1 MVRGPQYIRLIPRY
15 DAAMDPDTDVDE
27 QLHSE
32 SDEPAP
38 MAPMELM
45 RERRFLPYFFTQ
57 FLGAFNDNVYKNAL
71 VGLLTFQAVS
81 LGASNDSASQLI
93 NLSAGLF
100 ILPFFL
106 LSATAGQVAEKYEK
120 SMLIRRIKI
129 LEIVIMVIGCAAIIL
144 RELNLLFVVL
154 FLMGVQSAFFG
165 PIKYSILPQHL
176 GQGELTG
183 GNALVEAGTFI
194 AILLGM
200 IVGLIL
206 VNVPEIGDALV
217 GGLVITL
224 ALIGF
229 LSARSIPAADATAP
243 DLKIS
248 FNFVSQT
255 WRIIHHVRSNRT
267 VFLSI
272 MGISWFWFFGSFFLA
287 QIPTYGRDYLGGGQ
301 SVVTLLMAMFTVGIA
316 LGSLIC
322 SRLSGRSVEIGLVPI
337 GAFGITVFAFDLAF
351 ATPPRPAG
359 GELLGALSVLGLP
372 GAKRVLFDLG
382 AIAVFG
388 GLYIVPLYSLV
399 QTRSEPG
406 YLSRTIAAVNI
417 INALFMVASA
427 ILAIALLSAGLDI
440 PQMFLVVSLMN
451 IAVAVFIF
459 TLVPEFLMRLLVWL
473 LMHSMYRLTR
483 RGAENLPLEGPAVL
497 VCNHVSYVDA
507 LIIGSASRPP
517 VRFVMYHKI
526 FDIPVLRFIF
536 RTAQAIPIAS
546 RKEDPDLLTRAYDK
560 VAEELS
566 MGNIVCIFP
575 EGRLTTD
582 GQMNEFKAGIEQ
594 IIERSPVPVIP
605 MALRGLWGSAFSRAG
620 KRLSSRIRRGL
631 FTRIE
636 LNVGEPVLPAD
647 VRREDLFERV
657 AALRGDRA

>member
-1 MVRGPQYIRLIPRY
+1 MKEI
-15 DAAMDPDTDVDE
+15 DDVDE

-32 SDEPAP
+32 SDEPTPLAP
-38 MAPMELM
+38 LELM
-45 RERRFLPYFFTQ
+45 RDRRFLPYFCTQ

-81 LGASNDSASQLI
+81 LGASNESASQLI

-106 LSATAGQVAEKYEK
+106 LSATAGQIAEKYEK
-120 SMLIRRIKI
+120 SLLIRRIKI
-129 LEIVIMVIGCAAIIL
+129 LEIAIMTLGCAAVVL

-176 GQGELTG
+176 GQSELTG

-206 VNVPEIGDALV
+206 VNVPDIGNALV
-217 GGLVITL
+217 GGLVIFL
-224 ALIGF
+224 AVIGF
-229 LSARSIPAADATAP
+229 FSARSIPSAPATAP
-243 DLKIS
+243 DLKVS
-248 FNFVSQT
+248 FNFPVQT
-255 WRIIHHVRSNRT
+255 WKIIQHVRANRT

-337 GAFGITVFAFDLAF
+337 GAFGMTLFALDLAF
-351 ATPPRPAG
+351 ATPPPPAG
-359 GELLGALSVLGLP
+359 PELLSAVSVLGVP
-372 GAKRVLFDLG
+372 GAKRVLCDLAG
-382 AIAVFG
+382 IAVFG

-399 QTRSEPG
+399 QTRSDPG

-427 ILAIALLSAGLDI
+427 VLAISLLSVGLDI
-440 PQMFLVVSLMN
+440 PQMFLVVALMN

-459 TLVPEFLMRLLVWL
+459 TRAPEFMMRLLVWL

-483 RGAENLPLEGPAVL
+483 RGAENLPLAGPAVL

-536 RTAQAIPIAS
+536 RTAQAIPIAG
-546 RKEDPDLLTRAYDK
+546 RKEDPQLLDRAYDK
-560 VAEELS
+560 VAEELAA
-566 MGNIVCIFP
+566 GNIVCIFP

-582 GQMNEFKAGIEQ
+582 GEMNEFKAGIEQ

-605 MALRGLWGSAFSRAG
+605 MALRGLWGSVFSRAG
-620 KRLSSRIRRGL
+620 KRLASRRSRGL
-631 FTRIE
+631 YTKIE
-636 LNVGEPVLPAD
+636 LNIGEPIAPQD
-647 VRREDLFERV
+647 VRREDLQAQV
-657 AALRGDRA
+657 ALLRGDRA